1 MRDNTMNNIENLG
14 DAIIEILKIIIKI
27 EIIKI
32 IIETMILYFPF

>member
-1 MRDNTMNNIENLG
+1 MNNIENLG